1 MLNMDIFYPIQ
12 FFADIINSLFGLAK
26 ESYIGSAVN
35 FFVYDTIKIGLLLIA
50 INYIMAITRYYF
62 PMEKARNILSKK
74 RWFGLNYLMAAVL
87 GIVTPFCSCSSIP
100 LFIGFM
106 GAGIPLGVTFAFLI
120 SSPLINE
127 SSLYLFP
134 AMFGLKVTILYN
146 LFGLAIAVLGGML
159 IQKLRV
165 EKYVIP
171 ELLKFK
177 SRAQIE
183 IENGGQKMTVKQLV
197 KYFWKD
203 GLSITKKIFP
213 YVVLGVG
220 VGAIIHGFVPAS
232 LVEHYLSAK
241 SWWTVPMAVLL
252 GAPLYANSVSVIPIM
267 EAMVGKGA
275 PLGTVL
281 AFMTAIVTLSI
292 PEALILKKVMRWQLL
307 AIFFGITTIGI
318 IIMGYLFN
326 VIL

>member
-1 MLNMDIFYPIQ
+1 MDIFKPIQ
-12 FFADIINSLFGLAK
+12 LFADLATYNLFQIAPH
-26 ESYIGSAVN
+26 SYLGDTVN
-35 FFVYDTIKIGLLLIA
+35 FFIYDTIKIGLLLLV
-50 INYIMAITRYYF
+50 INYIMAIARYYF
-62 PMEKARNILSKK
+62 PMEKARDILTKK

-106 GAGIPLGVTFAFLI
+106 GAGIPLGITFAFLI

-134 AMFGLKVTILYN
+134 ALFGWKVTIIYN
-146 LFGLAIAVLGGML
+146 LFGLAIAIIGGMI
-159 IQKLRV
+159 IQRLKV
-165 EKYVIP
+165 EKYIIP

-177 SRAQIE
+177 SRAQAE
-183 IENGGQKMTVKQLV
+183 ADNGGSKIPFRQLV
-197 KYFWKD
+197 SYLWKD
-203 GLSITKKIFP
+203 GMSITKQIFP
-213 YVVLGVG
+213 YVILGVG
-220 VGAIIHGFVPAS
+220 VGAIIHGFVPSS
-232 LVEHYLSAK
+232 LVEHYLSAN
-241 SWWTVPMAVLL
+241 SLWTVPLAVIL
-252 GAPLYANSVSVIPIM
+252 GIPLYANSVSVLPIM

-318 IIMGYLFN
+318 ITMGYLFN
-326 VIL
+326 AIL

>member
-1 MLNMDIFYPIQ
+1 
-12 FFADIINSLFGLAK
+12 
-26 ESYIGSAVN
+26 
-35 FFVYDTIKIGLLLIA
+35 
-50 INYIMAITRYYF
+50 
-62 PMEKARNILSKK
+62 
-74 RWFGLNYLMAAVL
+74 
-87 GIVTPFCSCSSIP
+87 
-100 LFIGFM
+100 M
-106 GAGIPLGVTFAFLI
+106 GAGIPLGITFAFLI

-134 AMFGLKVTILYN
+134 AMFGLKVTIFYN
-146 LFGLAIAVLGGML
+146 LFGLAIAILGGML
-159 IQKLRV
+159 IQKLKL

-183 IENGGQKMTVKQLV
+183 TENGGQKMTAQQLA
-197 KYFWKD
+197 KYFWQD

-213 YVVLGVG
+213 YVVLGVA
-220 VGAIIHGFVPAS
+220 VGAIIHGFVPTS

-326 VIL
+326 LILK